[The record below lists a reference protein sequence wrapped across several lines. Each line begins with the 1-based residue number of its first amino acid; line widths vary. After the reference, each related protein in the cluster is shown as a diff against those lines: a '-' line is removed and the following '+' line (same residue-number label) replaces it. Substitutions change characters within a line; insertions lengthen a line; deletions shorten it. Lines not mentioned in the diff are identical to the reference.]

1 MKCSFYACFDTLYR
15 LHLNKWHIYSI
26 RREKHAS
33 SLQQEGTAGPFDKGP
48 TMLPCFISYSQKS
61 FVLGPVNWCD
71 SPVGKLRGA
80 GRVLRGNSNSLS
92 GFNLKLVSMNRL
104 CADSE
109 HAIYLKIY
117 SGFLFFFVSN
127 CYSKC
132 FLLFIF
138 FCLGRVTFCPAHT
151 QTVTSAM
158 TCLLSCGF
166 LVTTTPRNSLKPSI
180 SDCVISTSVLR
191 CRSGRDFCW
200 IVLAVS

>member
-1 MKCSFYACFDTLYR
+1 MHVSILY
-15 LHLNKWHIYSI
+15 IDFTSI
-26 RREKHAS
+26 NGTFTVSGGEKHAS
-33 SLQQEGTAGPFDKGP
+33 PLQQEGTTGPFDKGP
-48 TMLPCFISYSQKS
+48 TMLPCFISYSHKS

-109 HAIYLKIY
+109 HAIYLKMY
-117 SGFLFFFVSN
+117 SGFKSFFF
-127 CYSKC
+127 
-132 FLLFIF
+132 F
-138 FCLGRVTFCPAHT
+138 FLGRVTFCPAHT

-158 TCLLSCGF
+158 TCLLSCRF

-180 SDCVISTSVLR
+180 SDCVIFPSVLL
-191 CRSGRDFCW
+191 CSSGREFCW